1 MAGAMAGHS
10 GPPLIQGEQLLFRI
24 KRQMV
29 HGHGGK
35 QSLL

>member
-10 GPPLIQGEQLLFRI
+10 GPPLIEGEQLLFRI

-29 HGHGGK
+29 HGNGRK
-35 QSLL
+35 QPLL